1 MSYYVTNENSF
12 LDIKNAHLR
21 VTGNVHTDVLKLGA
35 IEVVAAPY
43 QPTSSEVLG
52 TTNFTNV
59 TTGVTTSSNLI
70 VGGVLSIGTV
80 EVIATTHTLANT
92 TAKGSVTPHTI
103 EFSNVTT
110 GLITT
115 ANVSVGKDLTVT
127 GDMTAGYLYG
137 DASNVTGITSN
148 LHQIA
153 ENGNVTSN
161 TLQFTNAT
169 TGLVTT
175 GNVSV
180 GNDLTVTGDMT
191 AGYLYGDASNV
202 TGITSNLH
210 QIAEIGNVTSN
221 TLQFTNA
228 TTGLVTTGNV
238 SVGGELTVTGNVAV
252 DTDTLFVDTGNDRV
266 GVGTTTP
273 QKTLEVAGPMRIT
286 DGLSNVC
293 DLSIGLVVGDLNITG
308 TKIQA
313 SDKQASDYF
322 GTSVSMSSDG
332 AKFIVGAYAEDTA
345 GSGAGAAYIFA
356 YNGSSWVQEAK
367 IVASDGQG
375 SDDFGYDVAMSG
387 DGTKVII
394 GAKDEDTGGSNAG
407 AAYIFVFSSGSWSQQ
422 QKIQSSD
429 IQAGDYFGSSVAMS
443 SDGTKVMVGAPEN
456 DWPGSNAGSAYI
468 FAFSSGSWSQE
479 AIILSSDLQAGDKF
493 GGSVALNSD
502 GTKVIVGA
510 PYEDTVSS
518 YAGSAYIFG
527 LSNGSWS
534 QEAKVQASDAD
545 GYDFFG
551 DKVSMSGDGSRVIV
565 GAFRGGQLAGD
576 AGAAY
581 IYKGISGSWS
591 QEAKILPT
599 DIQANDNFGMDV
611 SMSLNGEKVV
621 VGAYR
626 ESTGATWAGA
636 AYTFNL
642 DGSTWSQDDKLQAP
656 DPEYADYFGYS
667 VAMSGDGSKVLVGAS
682 NEDTGGTDAGAAYIF
697 VAPYLTALYSS
708 TPISAAGTTLSFT
721 GQHMCV
727 PEGPMSPGLVVSAN
741 KNRYVSL
748 NGTLTTGVGAIRS
761 SESLPV
767 VSLSNVVSD
776 RSVFGVVDRLEQG
789 GTTERRQ
796 VVGATVVTAQK
807 ELGDTRVIVN
817 SLGEGAIWVA
827 DTNGPLVSG
836 DYMTTS
842 NITGYAQKQDDDIL
856 HNYTVAKITMDCD
869 FNPDDVPIQVI
880 KKKDTGYNDLDVYG
894 RIQWEDHPL
903 KTTQKAYT
911 IGYLTVDGNRT
922 DEANAVHR
930 TAFVGCTYHCG

>member
-115 ANVSVGKDLTVT
+115 ANVSVGK
-127 GDMTAGYLYG
+127 
-137 DASNVTGITSN
+137 
-148 LHQIA
+148 
-153 ENGNVTSN
+153 
-161 TLQFTNAT
+161 
-169 TGLVTT
+169 
-175 GNVSV
+175 
-180 GNDLTVTGDMT
+180 DLTVTGDMT